1 MRSASPSPSRG
12 ARCAL
17 TLTLA
22 PTPTLA
28 PTLTLAP
35 TPAVRY
41 PNPTLGQVHVPR
53 DFMQDSL
60 PARGA
65 VVTASAPA
73 KITYPMRG
81 CATKDTYG
89 KAQSRA

>member
-1 MRSASPSPSRG
+1 M
-12 ARCAL
+12 CAKH
-17 TLTLA
+17 THTHVHAFTLA
-22 PTPTLA
+22 LALALA

-53 DFMQDSL
+53 DFMQDAL